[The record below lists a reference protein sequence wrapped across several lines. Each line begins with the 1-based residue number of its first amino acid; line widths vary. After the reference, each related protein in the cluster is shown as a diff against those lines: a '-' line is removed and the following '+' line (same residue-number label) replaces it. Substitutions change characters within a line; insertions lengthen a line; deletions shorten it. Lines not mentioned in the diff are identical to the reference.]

1 MWRMRW
7 LNKSVATINAMLQ
20 FLDIY
25 RLEIYGRFDFD
36 LKFIHVLLLFTII
49 WTTLLGTYNLPRLAH
64 LSICGW
70 IISFTHG
77 TITCTWWWTIQSI
90 LDTSTNYGSVCGK
103 VSIQSSMFPLRKTD
117 YIIYCVKNIYL

>member
-7 LNKSVATINAMLQ
+7 FNRSVTTINVMLQ

-49 WTTLLGTYNLPRLAH
+49 
-64 LSICGW
+64 
-70 IISFTHG
+70 
-77 TITCTWWWTIQSI
+77 
-90 LDTSTNYGSVCGK
+90 
-103 VSIQSSMFPLRKTD
+103 
-117 YIIYCVKNIYL
+117 